1 MIFGPALRKLLLAV
15 HIAVSVAWLGAAGAY
30 LAVAVAALASG
41 ESARMQAA
49 FPILKLIGWTVILP
63 LCGAALLS
71 GVVQSLGTRWGLV
84 RHYWVLAKL
93 ALTLAATAVLLGH
106 LPAVN
111 HAARL
116 ASAPASR
123 VSSGVLPAQ
132 LVVHAAGGAL
142 VLLVITALSVFKP
155 WGLTPIGRR
164 WSRLRVEANAQARR
178 P

>member
-1 MIFGPALRKLLLAV
+1 MTLGPAPRKLLLTA

-30 LAVAVAALASG
+30 LAVAIAALASG
-41 ESARMQAA
+41 ESVRMQAA
-49 FPILKLIGWTVILP
+49 YPILKLIGWTVILP

-93 ALTLAATAVLLGH
+93 VLTLAATAVLLGH

-111 HAARL
+111 HAASL
-116 ASAPASR
+116 ASVSR
-123 VSSGVLPAQ
+123 SSYGVLPAQ

-164 WSRLRVEANAQARR
+164 WSRLQVEANAQARR